1 LRRTFSDRVDV
12 VLLNPW
18 AGIPVFLAVVWLLFE
33 LTTRFAAPLQGA
45 IGQLVNVPMAA
56 GVTWLLSLMGL
67 GDNWVQGLLVDGLL
81 VGVGTV
87 LTFLPVMAVMF
98 TALGFLEDSGYLARA
113 AFVADRAMRS
123 LGLDGRAL
131 LPLIVGF
138 GCNLPALAATRTL
151 PHARQRLLTGL
162 LIPLT
167 SCSARLTVYVLLA
180 GAFFP
185 QHAGTVIFAMYLTSV
200 LLVLGGGLVLRRT
213 AFRDVRA
220 GPLMLVLPPYQRP
233 HLRTLAMSVRLRV
246 GSFVVRAGKIIV
258 VTMLVVWVL
267 MAVPVTGQH
276 SVGHVP
282 VADSLYYSVASG
294 IAPLLTPTGFG
305 NDHASAALM
314 TGFVAKEV
322 VVGSFAQSYAV
333 AEPGSPARA
342 GGLGEQLRRSF
353 DESSGGRGGA
363 AALAFMV
370 FVLAYTPCAAAL
382 AEQRRLFGWRTAA
395 SALTAQLAGAWVL
408 AVLVFQVGSRL

>member
-1 LRRTFSDRVDV
+1 
-12 VLLNPW
+12 
-18 AGIPVFLAVVWLLFE
+18 
-33 LTTRFAAPLQGA
+33 
-45 IGQLVNVPMAA
+45 
-56 GVTWLLSLMGL
+56 
-67 GDNWVQGLLVDGLL
+67 
-81 VGVGTV
+81 
-87 LTFLPVMAVMF
+87 
-98 TALGFLEDSGYLARA
+98 
-113 AFVADRAMRS
+113 
-123 LGLDGRAL
+123 
-131 LPLIVGF
+131 
-138 GCNLPALAATRTL
+138 
-151 PHARQRLLTGL
+151 
-162 LIPLT
+162 
-167 SCSARLTVYVLLA
+167 
-180 GAFFP
+180 
-185 QHAGTVIFAMYLTSV
+185 
-200 LLVLGGGLVLRRT
+200 
-213 AFRDVRA
+213 
-220 GPLMLVLPPYQRP
+220 MLVLPPYQRP

-342 GGLGEQLRRSF
+342 AGLGEQLRRSF

-370 FVLAYTPCAAAL
+370 FVLAYTPCVAAL
-382 AEQRRLFGWRTAA
+382 AEQRRLVGWRTAA